1 MMEKK
6 ELTKEL
12 LAGLFFFLG
21 IFLVV
26 TFVIILGGNKG
37 LAQSKF
43 QVTVLYR
50 NVGGLMEGAPVRL
63 SGVNVGTVDSVEFLD
78 QEFDGRRVAV
88 TLNILSKYRKQ
99 LENNLRFTIQT
110 EGILGEKLIAI
121 DVLREGPQV
130 DLKNPVI
137 GEDPLDVEDMAE
149 VFAKAAESFTATS
162 DQLSQIDV
170 VALSKV
176 MEDSS
181 ESLLLTSRGINE
193 IMEEL
198 QEITKKTKRLLDRV
212 EQKVIEGN
220 LFKVF

>member
-1 MMEKK
+1 MDKK

-21 IFLVV
+21 IFLLV

-63 SGVNVGTVDSVEFLD
+63 SGVNVGTVDRVEFLN

-99 LENNLRFTIQT
+99 LENDLRFTIQT
-110 EGILGEKLIAI
+110 EGILGEKLIEI

-130 DLKNPVI
+130 DLKDPVI

-149 VFAKAAESFTATS
+149 VFAKAAESFTATA

-170 VALSKV
+170 VGLSKV
-176 MEDSS
+176 MEESS
-181 ESLLLTSRGINE
+181 ESLLITSRGINE

>member
-1 MMEKK
+1 MDKK

-26 TFVIILGGNKG
+26 AFVIILGGNKG
-37 LAQSKF
+37 LAQSRF

-63 SGVNVGTVDSVEFLD
+63 AGVNVGTVDRIEFLD
-78 QEFDGRRVAV
+78 QEFDSRRVEV

-110 EGILGEKLIAI
+110 EGILGEKLIEI
-121 DVLREGPQV
+121 DVLREGSNV
-130 DLKNPVI
+130 DLKNPII

-149 VFAKAAESFTATS
+149 VFAKAAESFTATA

-170 VALSKV
+170 VGLSKV

-181 ESLLLTSRGINE
+181 ESLLITSRGINE

-212 EQKVIEGN
+212 EQKVIDGN

>member
-1 MMEKK
+1 MDKK

-21 IFLVV
+21 IFLLV

-63 SGVNVGTVDSVEFLD
+63 SGVNVGTVDRVEFLN
-78 QEFDGRRVAV
+78 QEFDGRRVEV

-110 EGILGEKLIAI
+110 EGILGEKLIEI
-121 DVLREGPQV
+121 DVLREGPKV

-149 VFAKAAESFTATS
+149 VFAKAAESFTATA

-170 VALSKV
+170 VGLSSV

-181 ESLLLTSRGINE
+181 QSLLITSRGINE

>member
-1 MMEKK
+1 MEKK

-21 IFLVV
+21 IFLLV

-78 QEFDGRRVAV
+78 REFDGRRVTV

-110 EGILGEKLIAI
+110 EGILGEKLIEI

-149 VFAKAAESFTATS
+149 VFAKAAESFTATA
-162 DQLSQIDV
+162 DQLSKIDV
-170 VALSKV
+170 IGLSNV
-176 MEDSS
+176 LEDSS
-181 ESLLLTSRGINE
+181 QSLLTTSRELNE
-193 IMEEL
+193 LMEEL

-212 EQKVIEGN
+212 EQKLIEGN

>member
-1 MMEKK
+1 MEKK

-21 IFLVV
+21 IFLLV

-43 QVTVLYR
+43 QVTVFYR

-63 SGVNVGTVDSVEFLD
+63 SGVNVGTVDNVEFLN
-78 QEFDGRRVAV
+78 QEFDGRRVEV
-88 TLNILSKYRKQ
+88 TLNILSRYRKQ

-110 EGILGEKLIAI
+110 EGILGEKLIEI
-121 DVLREGPQV
+121 DVLREGTKV

-149 VFAKAAESFTATS
+149 VFAKAAESFTKTA

-170 VALSKV
+170 VGLSSV

-181 ESLLLTSRGINE
+181 QSLLITSRGINE

-212 EQKVIEGN
+212 EQKVIDGN

>member
-1 MMEKK
+1 MEKK

-21 IFLVV
+21 IFLLV

-63 SGVNVGTVDSVEFLD
+63 SGVNVGTVDNVEFLN
-78 QEFDGRRVAV
+78 QEFDGRRVEV
-88 TLNILSKYRKQ
+88 TLNILSRYRKQ

-110 EGILGEKLIAI
+110 EGILGEKLIEI
-121 DVLREGPQV
+121 DVLREGPKA

-149 VFAKAAESFTATS
+149 VFAKAAESFTKTA

-170 VALSKV
+170 VGLSSV

-181 ESLLLTSRGINE
+181 QSLLITSRGINE

-198 QEITKKTKRLLDRV
+198 QEIIKKTKRLLDRV
-212 EQKVIEGN
+212 EQKVIDGN

>member
-1 MMEKK
+1 MEKK

-21 IFLVV
+21 IFLLV

-63 SGVNVGTVDSVEFLD
+63 SGVNVGTVDNVEFLN
-78 QEFDGRRVAV
+78 QEFDGRRVEV
-88 TLNILSKYRKQ
+88 TLNILSQYRKQ

-110 EGILGEKLIAI
+110 EGILGEKLIEI
-121 DVLREGPQV
+121 DVLREGPKA

-149 VFAKAAESFTATS
+149 VFAKAAESFTKTA

-170 VALSKV
+170 VGLSSV

-181 ESLLLTSRGINE
+181 QSLLITSRGINE
-193 IMEEL
+193 VMDEL

-212 EQKVIEGN
+212 EQKVIDGN

>member
-1 MMEKK
+1 MEKK

-21 IFLVV
+21 IFLLV

-63 SGVNVGTVDSVEFLD
+63 SGVNVGTVDNVEFLN
-78 QEFDGRRVAV
+78 QEFDGRRVEV
-88 TLNILSKYRKQ
+88 TLNILSRYRKQ

-110 EGILGEKLIAI
+110 EGILGEKLIEI
-121 DVLREGPQV
+121 DVLREGPKA

-149 VFAKAAESFTATS
+149 VFAKAAESFTATA

-170 VALSKV
+170 VGLSSV

-181 ESLLLTSRGINE
+181 QSLLITSRGINE

-212 EQKVIEGN
+212 EQKVIDGN

>member
-1 MMEKK
+1 LTDKK

-26 TFVIILGGNKG
+26 AFVIILGGSKG

-78 QEFDGRRVAV
+78 REFDGRRVAV
-88 TLNILSKYRKQ
+88 TLNILSKYRKL
-99 LENNLRFTIQT
+99 LESNLRFTIQT

-121 DVLREGPQV
+121 DVLREGAQV
-130 DLKNPVI
+130 DLKNPIV

-149 VFAKAAESFTATS
+149 VFAKAAESFTATAE
-162 DQLSQIDV
+162 QLSQIDV
-170 VALSKV
+170 VGLSEV
-176 MEDSS
+176 LEESS
-181 ESLLLTSRGINE
+181 QSLLTTSHRLNE
-193 IMEEL
+193 LMGEL
-198 QEITKKTKRLLDRV
+198 QEITKKTKRLLDRI

>member
-1 MMEKK
+1 MEKK

-21 IFLVV
+21 IFLLV

-43 QVTVLYR
+43 QVTVFYR

-63 SGVNVGTVDSVEFLD
+63 SGVNVGTVDNVEFLN
-78 QEFDGRRVAV
+78 QEFDGRRVEV
-88 TLNILSKYRKQ
+88 TLNILSQYRKQ
-99 LENNLRFTIQT
+99 LENNLRFTIQP
-110 EGILGEKLIAI
+110 EGILGEKLIEI
-121 DVLREGPQV
+121 DVLREGPKA

-149 VFAKAAESFTATS
+149 VFAKAAESFTKTA

-170 VALSKV
+170 VGLSSV

-181 ESLLLTSRGINE
+181 QSLLITSRGINE
-193 IMEEL
+193 VMDEL

-212 EQKVIEGN
+212 EQKVIDGN

>member
-1 MMEKK
+1 MDNK

-21 IFLVV
+21 ILILAV
-26 TFVIILGGNKG
+26 FVIVLGGNKG

-63 SGVNVGTVDSVEFLD
+63 SGVNVGTVDRVEFLE
-78 QEFDGRRVAV
+78 QEFNDRRVEV

-121 DVLREGPQV
+121 DVLREGPRV
-130 DLKNPVI
+130 DLQNPVI
-137 GEDPLDVEDMAE
+137 GQDPLDVEDMAE
-149 VFAKAAESFTATS
+149 VFAKAAESFTETA
-162 DQLSQIDV
+162 DQLSKIDIV
-170 VALSKV
+170 GLTRV
-176 MEDSS
+176 MEESS

-193 IMEEL
+193 VMDEL

-212 EQKVIEGN
+212 ERKVIDGN

>member
-1 MMEKK
+1 MDKK

-21 IFLVV
+21 IFLLV

-63 SGVNVGTVDSVEFLD
+63 SGVNVGTVDNVEFLN
-78 QEFDGRRVAV
+78 QEFDGRRVEV
-88 TLNILSKYRKQ
+88 TLNILSRYRKQ

-110 EGILGEKLIAI
+110 EGILGEKLIEI
-121 DVLREGPQV
+121 DVLREGPKV

-149 VFAKAAESFTATS
+149 VFAKAAESFTATA

-170 VALSKV
+170 VGLSKV

-181 ESLLLTSRGINE
+181 ESLLITSRGINE

>member
-1 MMEKK
+1 MDKK

-21 IFLVV
+21 IFLLV

-63 SGVNVGTVDSVEFLD
+63 SGVNVGTVDRVEFLNR
-78 QEFDGRRVAV
+78 EFDGRRVAV

-110 EGILGEKLIAI
+110 EGILGEKLIEI
-121 DVLREGPQV
+121 DVLREGPKV

-149 VFAKAAESFTATS
+149 VFAKAAESFTATA
-162 DQLSQIDV
+162 DQLNKIDV
-170 VALSKV
+170 VGLSSV
-176 MEDSS
+176 LEDSS
-181 ESLLLTSRGINE
+181 QSLLITSRGINE

-212 EQKVIEGN
+212 EQKIIEGN

>member
-1 MMEKK
+1 MDKK

-21 IFLVV
+21 IFLLV

-63 SGVNVGTVDSVEFLD
+63 SGVNVGTVDRVEFLN

-110 EGILGEKLIAI
+110 EGILGEKLIEI
-121 DVLREGPQV
+121 DVLREGPKV

-149 VFAKAAESFTATS
+149 VFAKAAESFTATA
-162 DQLSQIDV
+162 DQLSKIDV
-170 VALSKV
+170 VGLSSV
-176 MEDSS
+176 LEDSS
-181 ESLLLTSRGINE
+181 QSLLITSRELNE
-193 IMEEL
+193 LMEEL

>member
-1 MMEKK
+1 MDKK
-6 ELTKEL
+6 DLTKEL

-21 IFLVV
+21 IFLLVV
-26 TFVIILGGNKG
+26 FVIVLGGNKG
-37 LAQSKF
+37 LAQSRF

-63 SGVNVGTVDSVEFLD
+63 AGVNVGTVDRVEFLD
-78 QEFDGRRVAV
+78 REFDGRRVEV
-88 TLNILSKYRKQ
+88 MLNILSKYRKQ

-121 DVLREGPQV
+121 DVLREGPKV
-130 DLKNPVI
+130 DLENPVI

-149 VFAKAAESFTATS
+149 VFARAAESFTATA

-170 VALSKV
+170 VGLSKV
-176 MEDSS
+176 MENSS
-181 ESLLLTSRGINE
+181 QSLLLTSRGINE
-193 IMEEL
+193 VMDEL
-198 QEITKKTKRLLDRV
+198 QEIAKKTKRLLDRV

>member
-1 MMEKK
+1 MDKK

-21 IFLVV
+21 IFLLVA
-26 TFVIILGGNKG
+26 FVIILGGNKG

-63 SGVNVGTVDSVEFLD
+63 SGVNVGTVDSVEFLN

-88 TLNILSKYRKQ
+88 ALNILSQYRKQ

-110 EGILGEKLIAI
+110 EGILGEKLIEI
-121 DVLREGPQV
+121 DVLREGPKV
-130 DLKNPVI
+130 DLKNLII

-149 VFAKAAESFTATS
+149 VFAKAAESFTATA

-170 VALSKV
+170 VGLSKV

-181 ESLLLTSRGINE
+181 ESLLITSRGINE

-212 EQKVIEGN
+212 EQKVVEGN

>member
-1 MMEKK
+1 MDKK

-21 IFLVV
+21 IFLLV

-63 SGVNVGTVDSVEFLD
+63 SGVNVGTVDRVEFLNR
-78 QEFDGRRVAV
+78 EFDGRRVEV
-88 TLNILSKYRKQ
+88 TLNILSQYRKQ

-110 EGILGEKLIAI
+110 EGILGEKLIEI

-149 VFAKAAESFTATS
+149 VFAKAAESFTATA
-162 DQLSQIDV
+162 DQLSKIDV
-170 VALSKV
+170 VGLSSV
-176 MEDSS
+176 LEDSS
-181 ESLLLTSRGINE
+181 RSLLITSRGINE

>member
-1 MMEKK
+1 MDKK

-21 IFLVV
+21 IFLLV

-63 SGVNVGTVDSVEFLD
+63 SGVNVGTVDRVEFLNR
-78 QEFDGRRVAV
+78 EFDGRRVAV

-110 EGILGEKLIAI
+110 EGILGEKLIEI
-121 DVLREGPQV
+121 DVLREGPKV

-149 VFAKAAESFTATS
+149 VFAKAAESFTATA
-162 DQLSQIDV
+162 DQLSKIDV
-170 VALSKV
+170 VGLSRV
-176 MEDSS
+176 LEDSS
-181 ESLLLTSRGINE
+181 QSLLITSRGINE

>member
-1 MMEKK
+1 MDKK

-21 IFLVV
+21 IFLLV

-78 QEFDGRRVAV
+78 REFDGRRVAV
-88 TLNILSKYRKQ
+88 RLNILSKYRKQ

-110 EGILGEKLIAI
+110 EGILGEKLIEI

-149 VFAKAAESFTATS
+149 VFAKAAESFTATA
-162 DQLSQIDV
+162 DQLSKIDV
-170 VALSKV
+170 VGLSNV
-176 MEDSS
+176 LEDSS
-181 ESLLLTSRGINE
+181 QSLLLTSRELNE
-193 IMEEL
+193 LMEEL

>member
-1 MMEKK
+1 MDKK

-21 IFLVV
+21 IFLLV

-63 SGVNVGTVDSVEFLD
+63 SGVNVGTVDRVEFLNR
-78 QEFDGRRVAV
+78 EFDGRRVAV

-110 EGILGEKLIAI
+110 EGILGEKLIEI

-149 VFAKAAESFTATS
+149 VFAKAAESFTATA
-162 DQLSQIDV
+162 DQLNKIDV
-170 VALSKV
+170 VGLSNV
-176 MEDSS
+176 LEDSS
-181 ESLLLTSRGINE
+181 QSLLITSRELNE
-193 IMEEL
+193 LMEEL

-212 EQKVIEGN
+212 EQKIIEGN

>member
-1 MMEKK
+1 MEKK

-21 IFLVV
+21 IFLLV

-43 QVTVLYR
+43 QVTVFYR

-63 SGVNVGTVDSVEFLD
+63 SGVNVGTVDNVEFLN
-78 QEFDGRRVAV
+78 QEFDGRRVEV
-88 TLNILSKYRKQ
+88 TLNILSQYRKQ

-110 EGILGEKLIAI
+110 EGILGEKLIEI
-121 DVLREGPQV
+121 DVLREGPKA

-149 VFAKAAESFTATS
+149 VFAKAAESFTKTA

-170 VALSKV
+170 VGLSSV

-181 ESLLLTSRGINE
+181 QSLLITSRGINE

-212 EQKVIEGN
+212 EQKVIDGN

>member
-1 MMEKK
+1 MDKK
-6 ELTKEL
+6 ALTKEL

-63 SGVNVGTVDSVEFLD
+63 SGVNVGTVDSVEFLN

-99 LENNLRFTIQT
+99 LENSLHFTIQT
-110 EGILGEKLIAI
+110 EGILGEKLIEI

-149 VFAKAAESFTATS
+149 VFAKAAESFTATA
-162 DQLSQIDV
+162 DQLSKIDV
-170 VALSKV
+170 VGLSNV
-176 MEDSS
+176 LEDSS
-181 ESLLLTSRGINE
+181 RSLLITSRELNDL
-193 IMEEL
+193 MEEL
-198 QEITKKTKRLLDRV
+198 QEITQKTKRLLDRV

>member
-1 MMEKK
+1 MEKK

-21 IFLVV
+21 IFLLV

-63 SGVNVGTVDSVEFLD
+63 SGVNVGTVDNVEFLN
-78 QEFDGRRVAV
+78 QEFDGRRVEV
-88 TLNILSKYRKQ
+88 TLNILSQYRKQ

-110 EGILGEKLIAI
+110 EGILGEKLIEI
-121 DVLREGPQV
+121 DVLREGPKA

-149 VFAKAAESFTATS
+149 VFARAAESFTKTA

-170 VALSKV
+170 VGLSSV

-181 ESLLLTSRGINE
+181 QSLLITSRGINE
-193 IMEEL
+193 VMDEL

-212 EQKVIEGN
+212 EQKVIDGN

>member
-1 MMEKK
+1 MEKK

-21 IFLVV
+21 IFLLV

-63 SGVNVGTVDSVEFLD
+63 SGVNVGTVDNVEFLN
-78 QEFDGRRVAV
+78 QEFDGRRVEV
-88 TLNILSKYRKQ
+88 TLNILSQYRKQ

-110 EGILGEKLIAI
+110 EGILGEKLIEI
-121 DVLREGPQV
+121 DVLREGPKA

-149 VFAKAAESFTATS
+149 VFAKAAESFTKTA

-170 VALSKV
+170 VGLSSV

-181 ESLLLTSRGINE
+181 QSLLITSRGINE

-212 EQKVIEGN
+212 EQKVIDGN

>member
-1 MMEKK
+1 MEKK
-6 ELTKEL
+6 GLTKEL

-21 IFLVV
+21 IFLLVV
-26 TFVIILGGNKG
+26 FVVILGGNKG

-43 QVTVLYR
+43 QVVVLYR

-63 SGVNVGTVDSVEFLD
+63 AGVNVGTVDRIEFLD
-78 QEFDGRRVAV
+78 REFDGRRVEA

-110 EGILGEKLIAI
+110 EGILGEKLIEI
-121 DVLREGPQV
+121 DVLRDGPDV
-130 DLKNPVI
+130 DLKNPII

-149 VFAKAAESFTATS
+149 VFAQAAEAFTRTA

-170 VALSKV
+170 IGLSNV

-181 ESLLLTSRGINE
+181 RSLLTTSRGINE
-193 IMEEL
+193 VMDEL
-198 QEITKKTKRLLDRV
+198 QEITKKAKRLLDRV
-212 EQKVIEGN
+212 EQKVIDGN

>member
-1 MMEKK
+1 MDKK

-21 IFLVV
+21 IFLLV

-43 QVTVLYR
+43 QVTVLYC

-63 SGVNVGTVDSVEFLD
+63 SGVNVGTVDRVEFLD
-78 QEFDGRRVAV
+78 REFDGRRVAV

-110 EGILGEKLIAI
+110 EGILGEKLIEI
-121 DVLREGPQV
+121 DVLREGPKV

-149 VFAKAAESFTATS
+149 VFAKAAESFTATA
-162 DQLSQIDV
+162 DQLSKIDV
-170 VALSKV
+170 VGLSSV
-176 MEDSS
+176 LEDSS
-181 ESLLLTSRGINE
+181 QSLLITSRELNE
-193 IMEEL
+193 LMEEL

>member
-1 MMEKK
+1 MDKK

-21 IFLVV
+21 IFLLV

-37 LAQSKF
+37 LAQSRF

-63 SGVNVGTVDSVEFLD
+63 SGVNVGTVDRIEFLN
-78 QEFDGRRVAV
+78 QEFDGRRVEV
-88 TLNILSKYRKQ
+88 TLNILSQYRKQ

-110 EGILGEKLIAI
+110 EGILGEKLIEI
-121 DVLREGPQV
+121 DVLREGPRV
-130 DLKNPVI
+130 DLKNSVI

-149 VFAKAAESFTATS
+149 VFAKAAESFTATA
-162 DQLSQIDV
+162 DQLSKIDV
-170 VALSKV
+170 VGLSRV
-176 MEDSS
+176 LEDSS
-181 ESLLLTSRGINE
+181 RSLLVTSRGINE

>member
-1 MMEKK
+1 MEKK

-21 IFLVV
+21 IFLLV

-43 QVTVLYR
+43 QVMVLYR

-78 QEFDGRRVAV
+78 REFDGRRVAV

-110 EGILGEKLIAI
+110 EGILGEKLIEI
-121 DVLREGPQV
+121 DVLREGPKA
-130 DLKNPVI
+130 DLKNSVI

-149 VFAKAAESFTATS
+149 VFAKAAESFTKTA

-170 VALSKV
+170 VGLSSV

-181 ESLLLTSRGINE
+181 QSLLITSRGINE

-212 EQKVIEGN
+212 EQKVIDGN

>member
-1 MMEKK
+1 MEKK

-21 IFLVV
+21 IFLLV

-43 QVTVLYR
+43 QVMVLYR

-78 QEFDGRRVAV
+78 REFDGRRVAV

-110 EGILGEKLIAI
+110 EGILGEKLIEI
-121 DVLREGPQV
+121 DVLREGPKA
-130 DLKNPVI
+130 DLKNSVI

-149 VFAKAAESFTATS
+149 VFAKAAESFTKTA

-170 VALSKV
+170 VGLSSV

-181 ESLLLTSRGINE
+181 QSLLITSRGINE
-193 IMEEL
+193 VMDEL

-212 EQKVIEGN
+212 EQKVIDGN